1 MISDKQIWEEP
12 ISISETKDELPV
24 FPAHCFPTA
33 VGEYV
38 TALSE
43 NTQTS
48 VDMAAVVALGI
59 LAVAAQR
66 YYRIEGNSGY
76 YEPLNLYVLLVAE
89 PGERKSSIMQSF
101 VRFLNDYEEKIMS
114 ASMRMTVPRK
124 HLHRCWQ
131 RMTVLWLSFLQKGAF
146 LILLPADI
154 PVRK

>member
-1 MISDKQIWEEP
+1 MF
-12 ISISETKDELPV
+12 PV
-24 FPAHCFPTA
+24 HCFPSA
-33 VGEYV
+33 VGEYI

-59 LAVAAQR
+59 LAVATQR

-101 VRFLNDYEEKIMS
+101 VRFLNDYEEKNHV
-114 ASMRMTVPRK
+114 R
-124 HLHRCWQ
+124 LY
-131 RMTVLWLSFLQKGAF
+131 
-146 LILLPADI
+146 ADDCS
-154 PVRK
+154 